1 MLEALALDGKGESTV
16 FGDSKTWTPAVAA
29 LLNGALGHS
38 LDFDDTHADS
48 SLHPSAPVVPAA
60 FAVGEMVG
68 ASGRDVLTA
77 IVAGYE
83 VCCRLGNALD
93 PTSHYARGFHPT
105 ATAGTYG
112 AAAAAGKL
120 FGLSKD
126 QIIAAFGVSGS
137 QAAGSLQFLVNGAWN
152 KRYQVGAAAMNGVIA
167 ATLARNDFVGST
179 ESVEGK
185 HGLLVGY
192 SDDAHPD
199 KATAG
204 LGKIYETL
212 KIGVKPY
219 PSCRYTHAA
228 LDALIAMRREHNL
241 TPDQIKR
248 VEIGLHRNGITLTG
262 DAATKRHPTSIVGGQ
277 FSMFFTGALALD
289 QGRFGWDD
297 YERLGDAAVN
307 ALADKFDVVQDDR
320 LEIGRTHPFGARV
333 SITTDD
339 GVHERLYADPSGE
352 PNSFPDA
359 QAMQQKFLTLARP
372 VLNGRADQL
381 ADAILRWRDSIA
393 SRRRRSWDGS
403 SSRFRGRVDQCA
415 ALRRVRGSPRAH
427 ALDRGRTPH
436 PALRATSPTRGEVLS
451 VNCSRQLSL
460 VCRRGDDVA
469 HELEHAVG
477 LRRPVRRP
485 AEPDDD
491 QPLRRHDDHIL
502 PDRALGEEGVARPA
516 ALDPVGRAKTVAEIG
531 PEARPWPTQAFG
543 VGDAEYFTHPSGRMR
558 LPPTTPSLR

>member
-1 MLEALALDGKGESTV
+1 MVQETATLAGYVAGLTFEDIPPEVLDRAKVLTLDFLGSAIRARCDAESTPSLLKMLEGLALDGKGEATV
-16 FGDSKTWTPAVAA
+16 FGDAKTWTPAVAA
-29 LLNGALGHS
+29 LLNGAFGHS

-112 AAAAAGKL
+112 AAAAAAKL
-120 FGLSKD
+120 YGLSEA
-126 QIIAAFGVSGS
+126 QIVSAFGVSGS

-167 ATLARNDFVGST
+167 ATLARNDFIGSI

-204 LGKIYETL
+204 LGSSYETM

-228 LDALIAMRREHNL
+228 IDAIIAMRREHNL

-262 DAATKRHPTSIVGGQ
+262 DAATKRHPRSIVGGQ
-277 FSMFFTGALALD
+277 YSMFFTGALALD

-297 YERLGDAAVN
+297 YDRLGDAAID
-307 ALADKFDVVQDDR
+307 ALADKFDVVQDER
-320 LEIGRTHPFGARV
+320 LETGRNHPFGARV
-333 SITTDD
+333 SITTED
-339 GVHERLYADPSGE
+339 GVHERLHVDPSGE
-352 PNSFPDA
+352 PNSFPDT

-372 VLNGRADQL
+372 VLSSRAEQL
-381 ADAILRWRDSIA
+381 ANAILSLE
-393 SRRRRSWDGS
+393 
-403 SSRFRGRVDQCA
+403 RFDRVAQATQLGRQ
-415 ALRRVRGSPRAH
+415 
-427 ALDRGRTPH
+427 
-436 PALRATSPTRGEVLS
+436 
-451 VNCSRQLSL
+451 
-460 VCRRGDDVA
+460 
-469 HELEHAVG
+469 
-477 LRRPVRRP
+477 
-485 AEPDDD
+485 
-491 QPLRRHDDHIL
+491 
-502 PDRALGEEGVARPA
+502 
-516 ALDPVGRAKTVAEIG
+516 
-531 PEARPWPTQAFG
+531 
-543 VGDAEYFTHPSGRMR
+543 
-558 LPPTTPSLR
+558 

>member
-1 MLEALALDGKGESTV
+1 MAHETATLAAYVADLKYDDIPPEVLDRAKVLTLDFLGSAIRARREAESTPSVVKMLAALKLDSAGEATV
-16 FGDSKTWTPAVAA
+16 FGDSRTWTPAVAA
-29 LLNGALGHS
+29 LLNGTMGHS

-68 ASGRDVLTA
+68 ASGREVLTA

-120 FGLSKD
+120 FGLSE
-126 QIIAAFGVSGS
+126 QQLIYAFGVSGS

-152 KRYQVGAAAMNGVIA
+152 KRYQVGASAMNGVIA
-167 ATLARNDFVGST
+167 ATLAKNDFVGAI

-192 SDDAHPD
+192 TDTPHRE
-199 KATAG
+199 KAVAG
-204 LGKIYETL
+204 LGTTYETM

-228 LDALIAMRREHNL
+228 IDAIIALRREHNL
-241 TPDQIKR
+241 TPDQVKR

-297 YERLGDAAVN
+297 YTRLGDAAIN
-307 ALADKFDVVQDDR
+307 NLANKFDVVQDDK
-320 LEIGRTHPFGARV
+320 LEIGRSHPFGARV
-333 SITTDD
+333 TITTED
-339 GVHERLYADPSGE
+339 GVHERLHDDPSGE
-352 PNSFPDA
+352 PTSFPSA
-359 QAMQQKFLTLARP
+359 QAMSDKFITLARP
-372 VLNGRADQL
+372 VLSSRAQHF
-381 ADAILRWRDSIA
+381 ADAIL
-393 SRRRRSWDGS
+393 GLE
-403 SSRFRGRVDQCA
+403 RFDRVAQ
-415 ALRRVRGSPRAH
+415 
-427 ALDRGRTPH
+427 
-436 PALRATSPTRGEVLS
+436 AT
-451 VNCSRQLSL
+451 
-460 VCRRGDDVA
+460 
-469 HELEHAVG
+469 
-477 LRRPVRRP
+477 
-485 AEPDDD
+485 
-491 QPLRRHDDHIL
+491 
-502 PDRALGEEGVARPA
+502 ALG
-516 ALDPVGRAKTVAEIG
+516 RA
-531 PEARPWPTQAFG
+531 
-543 VGDAEYFTHPSGRMR
+543 
-558 LPPTTPSLR
+558 

>member
-1 MLEALALDGKGESTV
+1 MANETATLAAYVINLTFEDIPQDVLARAKVLTLDFLGSAVRARREADSTGSILAMLSALSLDGTGDATV
-16 FGDSKTWTPAVAA
+16 FGDSKTYTPAVAA

-120 FGLSKD
+120 LGLTEQQLIS
-126 QIIAAFGVSGS
+126 AFGVSGS

-152 KRYQVGAAAMNGVIA
+152 KRYQVGAAAMNGVVA
-167 ATLARNDFVGST
+167 ATLAKQGFVGST

-192 SDDAHPD
+192 TDHADAS

-204 LGKIYETL
+204 LGKIYETM

-228 LDALIAMRREHNL
+228 LDAIIAMRREHNL

-277 FSMFFTGALALD
+277 FSMFFTGAVALD

-297 YERLGDAAVN
+297 YDRLGDTAID
-307 ALADKFDVVQDDR
+307 ALADRFDVVQDDR
-320 LEIGRTHPFGARV
+320 LEVGRTHPFGARV

-339 GVHERLYADPSGE
+339 GVHERLFADPSGE
-352 PNSFPDA
+352 PASFPDA

-372 VLNGRADQL
+372 VLDKRADEL
-381 ADAILRWRDSIA
+381 ADAILSLEKFDRVA
-393 SRRRRSWDGS
+393 AATHL
-403 SSRFRGRVDQCA
+403 GRQ
-415 ALRRVRGSPRAH
+415 
-427 ALDRGRTPH
+427 
-436 PALRATSPTRGEVLS
+436 
-451 VNCSRQLSL
+451 
-460 VCRRGDDVA
+460 
-469 HELEHAVG
+469 
-477 LRRPVRRP
+477 
-485 AEPDDD
+485 
-491 QPLRRHDDHIL
+491 
-502 PDRALGEEGVARPA
+502 
-516 ALDPVGRAKTVAEIG
+516 
-531 PEARPWPTQAFG
+531 
-543 VGDAEYFTHPSGRMR
+543 
-558 LPPTTPSLR
+558 

>member
-1 MLEALALDGKGESTV
+1 MADETATLAAYVADLTYDAIPREVLERAKSLTLDFLGSAVRARRDAESTPSLFAMLKALGLDSDGEATV
-16 FGDSKTWTPAVAA
+16 VGDSKAWTPAVAA

-60 FAVGEMVG
+60 FAVGEIVN

-112 AAAAAGKL
+112 AAAAAAKL
-120 FGLSKD
+120 YGLSKE
-126 QIIAAFGVSGS
+126 QIISAFGVSGS
-137 QAAGSLQFLVNGAWN
+137 QAAGSLQFLINGSWN

-167 ATLARNDFVGST
+167 ATLARDGFIGST

-199 KATAG
+199 KAVAG
-204 LGKIYETL
+204 LGKVYETM

-228 LDALIAMRREHNL
+228 LDALIAMRRAHNL

-277 FSMFFTGALALD
+277 FSMFFTGALAID

-297 YERLGDAAVN
+297 YQRLGDTAIN
-307 ALADKFDVVQDDR
+307 AIADKIDVVQDDR
-320 LEIGRTHPFGARV
+320 LEVGRTHPFGARV
-333 SITTDD
+333 TVTTED
-339 GVHERLYADPSGE
+339 GVHEELYPDPSGE
-352 PNSFPDA
+352 PTSFPDA
-359 QAMQQKFLTLARP
+359 AAMRQKFLTLARP
-372 VLNGRADQL
+372 VLDRRAETF
-381 ADAILRWRDSIA
+381 ADAILSLETYDHA
-393 SRRRRSWDGS
+393 SKAIQL
-403 SSRFRGRVDQCA
+403 GRQ
-415 ALRRVRGSPRAH
+415 
-427 ALDRGRTPH
+427 
-436 PALRATSPTRGEVLS
+436 
-451 VNCSRQLSL
+451 
-460 VCRRGDDVA
+460 
-469 HELEHAVG
+469 
-477 LRRPVRRP
+477 
-485 AEPDDD
+485 
-491 QPLRRHDDHIL
+491 
-502 PDRALGEEGVARPA
+502 
-516 ALDPVGRAKTVAEIG
+516 
-531 PEARPWPTQAFG
+531 
-543 VGDAEYFTHPSGRMR
+543 
-558 LPPTTPSLR
+558 